1 LKDVKVL
8 LLQRVIMPRRGR
20 CVRAVD
26 DLDLQKPTTSIAASL
41 AKDQPLTRRIDE
53 AITCLRHVLLRA
65 PYDGRRY
72 DQRSAGKARPIVVHH
87 SALRKGL
94 EGKRERPAAAPGTAM
109 KRGFIPSDRFVTAER
124 FITLIRVEENRLL
137 SAGDAPDDGSI
148 INTAPIVIAETIDV
162 VMGTEVWC

>member
-1 LKDVKVL
+1 
-8 LLQRVIMPRRGR
+8 
-20 CVRAVD
+20 
-26 DLDLQKPTTSIAASL
+26 
-41 AKDQPLTRRIDE
+41 
-53 AITCLRHVLLRA
+53 
-65 PYDGRRY
+65 
-72 DQRSAGKARPIVVHH
+72 
-87 SALRKGL
+87 
-94 EGKRERPAAAPGTAM
+94 M